1 MTGTVALY
9 HIMSNSHKGFSKR
22 LDWGNSGWNLKP
34 WGQLFK
40 INDVVILVNDSL
52 KFQIVGAPAIR
63 KMVIGGRKV
72 AQISFIPSCRGT
84 HWKLENQ
91 CLVNFKS
98 CKSVEIIGCILLHMT
113 FCNVILENEGVH
125 TKLVISLL
133 LLILHHC
140 SWSHFKA

>member
-1 MTGTVALY
+1 MLTRCTDCP
-9 HIMSNSHKGFSKR
+9 IF
-22 LDWGNSGWNLKP
+22 
-34 WGQLFK
+34 LFLQNFK
-40 INDVVILVNDSL
+40 LVR
-52 KFQIVGAPAIR
+52 APAIR

-98 CKSVEIIGCILLHMT
+98 CKSVEIMECILLHMT
-113 FCNVILENEGVH
+113 FYNVILENEGVH

-133 LLILHHC
+133 LLILLNI
-140 SWSHFKA
+140 WSHFKA

>member
-1 MTGTVALY
+1 MAKAFGLYPMKDAL
-9 HIMSNSHKGFSKR
+9 GFWSR
-22 LDWGNSGWNLKP
+22 N
-34 WGQLFK
+34 FF
-40 INDVVILVNDSL
+40 LVR
-52 KFQIVGAPAIR
+52 APAIR

-113 FCNVILENEGVH
+113 FYNVILENEGVH

-133 LLILHHC
+133 LLILHH
-140 SWSHFKA
+140 

>member
-1 MTGTVALY
+1 MTF
-9 HIMSNSHKGFSKR
+9 HDHKTWVLEK
-22 LDWGNSGWNLKP
+22 
-34 WGQLFK
+34 
-40 INDVVILVNDSL
+40 ILVFTIYGHGNCLCHLSWIIFIHFPL
-52 KFQIVGAPAIR
+52 SYIVRAPAIR

-98 CKSVEIIGCILLHMT
+98 CKSVEIMGCILLHMT
-113 FCNVILENEGVH
+113 FYNVILENEGVH

-133 LLILHHC
+133 LLILHHRT
-140 SWSHFKA
+140 WSHFKA

>member
-1 MTGTVALY
+1 
-9 HIMSNSHKGFSKR
+9 
-22 LDWGNSGWNLKP
+22 
-34 WGQLFK
+34 
-40 INDVVILVNDSL
+40 
-52 KFQIVGAPAIR
+52 
-63 KMVIGGRKV
+63 MVIGGRKV

-113 FCNVILENEGVH
+113 FYNVILENEGVH

-133 LLILHHC
+133 YLSYITDPGLILKLRH
-140 SWSHFKA
+140 SPFIL

>member
-1 MTGTVALY
+1 MTKMAAMPIYGKNL
-9 HIMSNSHKGFSKR
+9 SNIFSETNR
-22 LDWGNSGWNLKP
+22 LISVKLGLKHP
-34 WGQLFK
+34 
-40 INDVVILVNDSL
+40 LVR
-52 KFQIVGAPAIR
+52 APAIR

-91 CLVNFKS
+91 CLVNFKA

-113 FCNVILENEGVH
+113 FYNVILENEGVH

-133 LLILHHC
+133 LLILHH
-140 SWSHFKA
+140 

>member
-1 MTGTVALY
+1 MCP
-9 HIMSNSHKGFSKR
+9 H
-22 LDWGNSGWNLKP
+22 LDYTSP
-34 WGQLFK
+34 CIDYPVESCK
-40 INDVVILVNDSL
+40 ITVILFV
-52 KFQIVGAPAIR
+52 VRAPAIR
-63 KMVIGGRKV
+63 KMVIGGQKV

-98 CKSVEIIGCILLHMT
+98 CKSVEIIGCILLHMS
-113 FCNVILENEGVH
+113 FYNVILENEGVH

>member
-1 MTGTVALY
+1 MPPHLDPGLHGMRKQTTWFLTGPTQIGPYRHRRSYLPPY
-9 HIMSNSHKGFSKR
+9 LTK
-22 LDWGNSGWNLKP
+22 
-34 WGQLFK
+34 QFK
-40 INDVVILVNDSL
+40 VR
-52 KFQIVGAPAIR
+52 IVRAPAIR

-98 CKSVEIIGCILLHMT
+98 CKSVEIMGCILLHMT

-133 LLILHHC
+133 FLILHH
-140 SWSHFKA
+140 